1 MPNLLLLHPRN
12 WLNRSVE
19 LRRHGGHPRLF
30 LACLTQH
37 PRLFLAWLTQHPRL
51 FLAWLTVCV
60 HLNDRRHS
68 LHILLYFF
76 KFESE
81 IQHRVFKKSWA
92 NAAASPHQPHL

>member
-30 LACLTQH
+30 LAC
-37 PRLFLAWLTQHPRL
+37 LTQHPRL